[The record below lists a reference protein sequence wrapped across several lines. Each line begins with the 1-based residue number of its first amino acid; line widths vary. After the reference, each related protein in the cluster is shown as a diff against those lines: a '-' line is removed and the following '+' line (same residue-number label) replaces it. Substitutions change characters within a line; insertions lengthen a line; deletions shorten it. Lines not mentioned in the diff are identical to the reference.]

1 MRVRLIPVLAVC
13 ALAGCSKIH
22 EQRSF
27 TIEPGDA
34 HGFTVSAPL
43 SDQKVK
49 VEVTSDEPLNV
60 WVILEKDIP
69 QGKTEFDPESLK
81 SGVLAKEKATK
92 QATLTATVPAK
103 EKFRVYFD
111 AAAKKTNVTVK
122 IDSQ

>member
-1 MRVRLIPVLAVC
+1 MTPRLIPVLALF

-27 TIEPGDA
+27 TLEPGEVHD
-34 HGFTVSAPL
+34 FTVSAPL
-43 SDQKVK
+43 SDQKIK
-49 VEVTSDEPLNV
+49 VEVTSEQPLNV

-69 QGKTEFDPESLK
+69 QGKTEFDPESLP

-92 QATLTATVPAK
+92 QATLTATIPAK

-111 AAAKKTNVTVK
+111 AAVKKTNVTVK

>member
-1 MRVRLIPVLAVC
+1 MRLRLIPFLAVF

-22 EQRSF
+22 EERSF
-27 TIEPGDA
+27 ALEPGDT
-34 HGFTVSAPL
+34 HGFTVTAPL

-49 VEVTSDEPLNV
+49 VEVTSEQPLNV

-69 QGKTEFDPESLK
+69 QGKTEFDPELLQ

-92 QATLTATVPAK
+92 QATLTATIPAK

-111 AAAKKTNVTVK
+111 AAVKKTNVTVK